1 MFGNSIASSSTPS
14 EPTPPSTALP
24 ARPPPR
30 SSRRQMPSSAAMF
43 VFAMVVPMVAANP
56 IPIDSQTRPRLRI
69 SPSSIADLL
78 PPNLPSPPSMGS
90 FPLVHLFSA
99 AGESLARRTNVT
111 GPILDVALYDPS
123 SQAYRLP
130 ENYIKL
136 HQHLTP
142 GYIFLSYAIA
152 FVGSLC
158 TLELLIRRTTN
169 SGWRNQVLL
178 TAAGICFGAVS
189 TFAMHFIFNN
199 ALVLKHPLHSEYP
212 NIYLAYNAGFTV
224 LSLVVSCLAM
234 TFAFYVMGTKFSDW
248 SFKKSA
254 RKSSWGRIKRGS
266 DNRASIGKAD
276 ADEYREWKST
286 HRKVLRR
293 GTIGPGIFA
302 RGGSQ
307 SNWSALEP
315 EGASQRPSIKD
326 RMIFGSR
333 IRSGWKDDMGNMY
346 GERDK
351 DLRELEFRLG
361 KVAVEREL
369 AKRANG
375 DREDTQDDCHPPSRR
390 PSIILAHDFACQAPS
405 SRRGSA
411 IFTPGFNFPPSTFS
425 QTHHEDPG
433 PLRPAS
439 PDNSFPTS
447 ARLEWRRSS
456 LPTDMLPSQRI
467 ERPFPGHTDLARIQ
481 SLPEGDVDPNLSTSL
496 DQSHASQGSQSEDE
510 GKGSLEDDVT
520 ELNHEKSDYNGY
532 IKKKKT
538 KMVDKNGVWG
548 KLGVILGFDVVT
560 LGEVI
565 KIFVT
570 GAVAGFGVVGMH
582 YIGQASIVGIPYVA
596 YRPGYVVG
604 SVVIACGAV
613 IIALYIMFIMLRP
626 KLKHTWWSKILV
638 ALILAVAVCAM
649 HFCGMM
655 GTIYAWPRDR
665 GTSKHA
671 QLTGTNAAI
680 TGVVA
685 ALAFSACI
693 ACAVFFVLHS
703 LHQRREQARR
713 RRVVVASVMF
723 DDRDRILVSSTD
735 GMLPMCDIANLSGGV
750 HSSSGKASF
759 IQSMTS
765 DSTVLGLDL
774 STGHEAFVS
783 ALRLSW
789 LWKSPA
795 GSHMSASGSIDGK
808 SQTQSENAFA
818 ATLADIRRGSMGTSN
833 TTTTA
838 TGSRAVPISITK
850 FLEKFSIS
858 AGQLALRL
866 TGQMNGIT
874 RLGVLYDQ
882 ILTTGWVKLENSEDT
897 VSKGQLIFL
906 VRRVT
911 SAAERFDLQS
921 RHFMFAEPAAV
932 ASALHRTLSV
942 PYDHIMPLL
951 GDIRTFCDSTV
962 HCTIQP
968 GKLYAGVAVVQ
979 ATPFDGLRIL
989 LEKDNRSQLPM
1000 REICTLGAPPSEEEG
1015 LSGTA
1020 EEIGE
1025 ALSLLQGLTML
1036 SVITR
1041 NVELD
1046 IDATDQALS
1055 QRVNALLAALERA
1068 IVPMLDDMLTGEDM
1082 THILPR
1088 LSLHP
1093 ILIPLT
1099 PGGRQSATL
1108 LGKRSAYTPPYTIV
1122 FYANYD
1128 AAVNTFTDQWLP
1140 FGLFRAQSSC
1150 VTAQKVQVGQRMEKI
1165 WAETDEESGHAPGR
1179 RPSKVQFDFPSHSGG
1194 QSSSTAASSSGSA
1207 FDNNLF
1213 NGFSFTP
1220 KTEDGVDAGNPASV
1234 QRRSSLKQ
1242 NTFVPTQVRKNSPL
1256 PSRVNSVAS
1265 SSEGPIGGSITGTLG
1280 LGIRDV
1286 NMGLGTAEGAN
1297 MANEIVM
1304 RQVLPGVGLW
1314 DQDWLLN
1321 LLRSKLRAQA

>member
-1 MFGNSIASSSTPS
+1 MMSGDPIASSS
-14 EPTPPSTALP
+14 STIPKPP
-24 ARPPPR
+24 ARLPPR
-30 SSRRQMPSSAAMF
+30 SSRRQMASPAAMF
-43 VFAMVVPMVAANP
+43 VFATVVPMVLANP
-56 IPIDSQTRPRLRI
+56 IPIDSSHRPRLRI
-69 SPSSIADLL
+69 SPSSITSLL
-78 PPNLPSPPSMGS
+78 PSNVPPSPSMSS

-99 AGESLARRTNVT
+99 AGESLARRRNIT
-111 GPILDVALYDPS
+111 GPILGIALYDPI

-130 ENYIKL
+130 TDYIRL
-136 HQHLTP
+136 DQHLTA
-142 GYIFLSYAIA
+142 GYIVLSYAIA

-199 ALVLKHPLHSEYP
+199 SLVLQHSVHSEYP
-212 NIYLAYNAGFTV
+212 HIYLAYDAGFTV

-234 TFAFYVMGTKFSDW
+234 TLAFYVMGTKFSDW
-248 SFKKSA
+248 TIKKKE
-254 RKSSWGRIKRGS
+254 KSRGKS
-266 DNRASIGKAD
+266 RRASESRGGLGKTD
-276 ADEYREWKST
+276 ADEYRQWKST

-293 GTIGPGIFA
+293 GTVGPGI
-302 RGGSQ
+302 RGVNQ
-307 SNWSALEP
+307 SSWSALEP
-315 EGASQRPSIKD
+315 ENESQRPSFRDKYMFGP
-326 RMIFGSR
+326 RMR
-333 IRSGWKDDMGNMY
+333 AGWKDEVTNMY

-361 KVAVEREL
+361 KSAVEREL
-369 AKRANG
+369 AKRATG
-375 DREDTQDDCHPPSRR
+375 DREDTHDDNQPSRR
-390 PSIILAHDFACQAPS
+390 PSSILAHDFAHQGPTL

-411 IFTPGFNFPPSTFS
+411 IFTPGFNFPPSAFAP
-425 QTHHEDPG
+425 HEDPG
-433 PLRPAS
+433 PVRPAS
-439 PDNSFPTS
+439 PDNPFPSS

-456 LPTDMLPSQRI
+456 LPTDMLFSQKVD
-467 ERPFPGHTDLARIQ
+467 RPFPGHTDLARIQ
-481 SLPEGDVDPNLSTSL
+481 SLPEGDMEANSPSSPDR
-496 DQSHASQGSQSEDE
+496 SHASHGSQSEDE
-510 GKGSLEDDVT
+510 GKGSLADDDAT
-520 ELNHEKSDYNGY
+520 ELNHEKTDYGG
-532 IKKKKT
+532 ILEKKVRL
-538 KMVDKNGVWG
+538 VDKDGAWG

-655 GTIYAWPRDR
+655 GTTYAWPRDK
-665 GTSKHA
+665 GTSKHS

-685 ALAFSACI
+685 ALAFTACI

-713 RRVVVASVMF
+713 RRVVIASVMF
-723 DDRDRILVSSTD
+723 DDRDRILVSSAD
-735 GMLPMCDIANLSGGV
+735 GMLPMCDIANLTGGV
-750 HSSSGKASF
+750 NSSSGKASF

-783 ALRLSW
+783 ALKLSW
-789 LWKSPA
+789 MWKS
-795 GSHMSASGSIDGK
+795 ASNAPVSTSGGSIDGK
-808 SQTQSENAFA
+808 SQTQSETALTA
-818 ATLADIRRGSMGTSN
+818 ALADIRRGSMVTSN
-833 TTTTA
+833 TATTA

-858 AGQLALRL
+858 SGQLALRL
-866 TGQMNGIT
+866 TGQMTGIT

-882 ILTTGWVKLENSEDT
+882 ILTTGWVKLENSDDT

-906 VRRVT
+906 VRRIT

-921 RHFMFAEPAAV
+921 RHFMFADPTAV

-962 HCTIQP
+962 HCSIQP

-989 LEKDNRSQLPM
+989 LEKDKRSQLPM
-1000 REICTLGAPPSEEEG
+1000 REICTLGAPPFEEEG
-1015 LSGTA
+1015 LTGTA
-1020 EEIGE
+1020 EEMGE
-1025 ALSLLQGLTML
+1025 ALSFLQGLTML

-1041 NVELD
+1041 NIELD
-1046 IDATDQALS
+1046 IDATDQILS
-1055 QRVNALLAALERA
+1055 SRVAALLAALERA
-1068 IVPMLDDMLTGEDM
+1068 IVPMLDEMLTGEDM

-1099 PGGRQSATL
+1099 PGGRPSGNPSA
-1108 LGKRSAYTPPYTIV
+1108 KRSAYTPPYAII

-1128 AAVNTFTDQWLP
+1128 AAVNTFTDRWLP

-1150 VTAQKVQVGQRMEKI
+1150 VAAQKVQVGQRMERI
-1165 WAETDEESGHAPGR
+1165 WAETDEESVHAVGR
-1179 RPSKVQFDFPSHSGG
+1179 RPSKVQFDFMSHSAG
-1194 QSSSTAASSSGSA
+1194 QSSSSAAPSTTGPA

-1213 NGFSFTP
+1213 NGFSFAP
-1220 KTEDGVDAGNPASV
+1220 KAEDGAADSGNPVSV
-1234 QRRSSLKQ
+1234 QRRSSLRQ
-1242 NTFVPTQVRKNSPL
+1242 STFAPTPVRKNSAG
-1256 PSRVNSVAS
+1256 PSRINSVTNSVAS
-1265 SSEGPIGGSITGTLG
+1265 SLNGPGDGSVIGTMG
-1280 LGIRDV
+1280 LGIRDA
-1286 NMGLGTAEGAN
+1286 NIHPIGMGAAAGVS
-1297 MANEIVM
+1297 MAKEIVM
-1304 RQVLPGVGLW
+1304 RQISPGVGMW
-1314 DQDWLLN
+1314 DRDWLLN
-1321 LLRSKLRAQA
+1321 LLRSKLRAEA